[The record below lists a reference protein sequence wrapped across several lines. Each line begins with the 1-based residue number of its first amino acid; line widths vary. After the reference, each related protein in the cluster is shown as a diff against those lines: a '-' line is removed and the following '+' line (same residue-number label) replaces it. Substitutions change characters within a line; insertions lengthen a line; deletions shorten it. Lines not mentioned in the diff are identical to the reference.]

1 MNRSVAAGNQAS
13 AIPPPLPPAMLNPA
27 VTLAEPPVPQ
37 GFRELVEYRC
47 AQQGILFVP
56 LANRRQSGRPVFRV
70 GNVLC
75 YFDRQVAFVMSPN
88 GMWDPHCG
96 CLFQSSNLWIW
107 Q

>member
-13 AIPPPLPPAMLNPA
+13 AIPPLPPAMLNPA
-27 VTLAEPPVPQ
+27 VRLAELPVPQ

-75 YFDRQVAFVMSPN
+75 YFDRHVAVVMSPN
-88 GMWDPHCG
+88 GMWVPVSTDTELVDMAVAP
-96 CLFQSSNLWIW
+96 
-107 Q
+107 